1 MSSYFE
7 TKYFDAYLYYNSRNS
22 RNGGVPQIA
31 AIELSAYSTIINWA
45 NLPLRPLLYKD
56 RRSRRLPVMH
66 LVISGDEG
74 KLLYYIYRAAQ
85 FITNLSKTN
94 PNESQLKYFNDCTGL
109 ESELEWLPM
118 ELLEGM
124 VRLLKWGSGVN
135 IYGRKKGVIKSDFLK
150 VLALIS
156 GEDVFTSQE
165 RQAIVILAKELGM
178 NKKDWIAF
186 NSSVINST
194 DSSFYSSRE
203 KFTVFKDFKINKEKL
218 YSLIDLLNPALGHWV
233 RIKEEYLVLEKGK
246 WMPLISREDH
256 VKFFMDPEIRIS
268 LLENRTIIE
277 RQYEELI
284 RLDSLLHFNLDIK
297 ALDLQNK
304 ISEGKHI
311 VITNKL
317 VAYERVLAINL
328 KLVYEEVKIVT
339 QFLCQI
345 NALKSLIS
353 SEPLA
358 RRLTI
363 SLPLRNDLKALNEKL
378 KKIYAHHRKAMEDVI
393 CILQKLLIILGEQH
407 QETTRFNINME
418 SNLKELEFW
427 TSRMGL
433 FEKK

>member
-1 MSSYFE
+1 MSSFFG
-7 TKYFDAYLYYNSRNS
+7 TKYFDAFLYYNSRNS

-31 AIELSAYSTIINWA
+31 TAELSLYDTILNWA
-45 NLPLRPLLYKD
+45 NLPLSPLLYKD

-66 LVISGDEG
+66 LLISGDEG
-74 KLLYYIYRAAQ
+74 KLLYYVYRAAQ

-94 PNESQLKYFNDCTGL
+94 PNESQLKYFNDCIGL
-109 ESELEWLPM
+109 EPELEWLPM

-135 IYGRKKGVIKSDFLK
+135 IYGRKKGVIKADFLK
-150 VLALIS
+150 VLALIAS
-156 GEDVFTSQE
+156 EDVYTAQE
-165 RQAIVILAKELGM
+165 KQAMAILARELGM

-186 NSSVINST
+186 NSSVIKST
-194 DSSFYSSRE
+194 DLSFYSSRE
-203 KFTVFKDFKINKEKL
+203 KFPVFRNFKINKEKL

-233 RIKEEYLVLEKGK
+233 RIKEEYLVLEKDK
-246 WMPLISREDH
+246 WMPLLSREDH

-268 LLENRTIIE
+268 LLENRAVIE

-284 RLDSLLHFNLDIK
+284 RLDSLLHFNIDIK

-304 ISEGKHI
+304 ISEGEHI

-317 VAYERVLAINL
+317 VAYERILEINL

-339 QFLCQI
+339 QFLCQLH
-345 NALKSLIS
+345 ALQSLIS
-353 SEPLA
+353 SETLV
-358 RRLTI
+358 
-363 SLPLRNDLKALNEKL
+363 LRKDLNALYSKL
-378 KKIYAHHRKAMEDVI
+378 KKLYAHHRKAMEDVI
-393 CILQKLLIILGEQH
+393 YILQKLLIVLGEQH
-407 QETTRFNINME
+407 QESTRFNINME